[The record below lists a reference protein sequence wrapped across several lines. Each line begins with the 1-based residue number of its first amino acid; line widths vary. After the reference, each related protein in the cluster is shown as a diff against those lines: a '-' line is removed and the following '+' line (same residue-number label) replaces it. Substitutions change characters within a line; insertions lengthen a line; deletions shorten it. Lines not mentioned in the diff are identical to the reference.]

1 MIDDS
6 FKDVTVYAVEHSAK
20 EIDAKVTTPPFP
32 NILAGAALVQVL
44 GAEIPQGRYVSK
56 GSDKVR

>member
-32 NILAGAALVQVL
+32 NILAGAALV
-44 GAEIPQGRYVSK
+44 
-56 GSDKVR
+56 